1 MPFWNDAMKLEN
13 FVWDQ
18 FVWEHNVNFVHY
30 AGSHAVPI
38 RYDLADE
45 DLYPLLDSINGV
57 FFTGGGLDII
67 LPDGTQHE
75 YYKTAKKIF
84 EYSKKQKD

>member
-57 FFTGGGLDII
+57 FFTGGAVKLFND
-67 LPDGTQHE
+67 DGSHH
-75 YYKTAKKIF
+75 
-84 EYSKKQKD
+84 